1 MRAWMQC
8 TFGFAHAPGALSHL
22 FELGMCQVREKKLI
36 LVSNWSAERILPMEH
51 LVASGLS
58 LISAQEQTGH
68 GKKSELRVY

>member
-1 MRAWMQC
+1 
-8 TFGFAHAPGALSHL
+8 
-22 FELGMCQVREKKLI
+22 
-36 LVSNWSAERILPMEH
+36 MEH